1 MRPRS
6 GTRSYDSL
14 TKDAGAK
21 RRRPAGAAPTAVLE
35 HRAGG
40 REDEATKRTARR
52 PAICGRAAKVEE
64 AQVKIQAEATADGG
78 GSGRIGLD
86 G

>member
-1 MRPRS
+1 
-6 GTRSYDSL
+6 
-14 TKDAGAK
+14 
-21 RRRPAGAAPTAVLE
+21 VE
-35 HRAGG
+35 
-40 REDEATKRTARR
+40 
-52 PAICGRAAKVEE
+52 RAAKVEE